1 MGGGVRPTRMTP
13 PIANAANVTARTRRR
28 RGSSALFRAALVLAL
43 AVSCAFAA
51 PLVIASFRSALSP
64 GGGPAPSRQVASQVV
79 MNGLESGACMGFD
92 PAGGRAAKTVFID
105 PGHGGLDPGV
115 VGMAGGRQVLEK
127 DVTLAVAT
135 RLASLLRADGYRVVL
150 SRTADSSVAKLST
163 SDSVAGA
170 MTGSAVHRDLVA
182 RTLCANAAAASVLVS
197 IHFDAFDDPSVGGT
211 ETFYDSVR
219 PFAAENKRL
228 AKDLQAGVVKALGTS
243 DRGVWTDEQLAA
255 PTLTAAGGLYGHL
268 IELGP
273 AAAGWVDSPSQMP
286 GALIEPMFLTNS
298 AEARVA
304 SQPAGQQKVAVAL
317 RAGLQKFFS
326 GA

>member
-43 AVSCAFAA
+43 AVSCAVAA
-51 PLVIASFRSALSP
+51 PLVIASLRSALSP
-64 GGGPAPSRQVASQVV
+64 GGGPALSHQTASQVV
-79 MNGLESGACMGFD
+79 IDGLESGACLGVD

-170 MTGSAVHRDLVA
+170 MTGSAVHHDLGGP
-182 RTLCANAAAASVLVS
+182 TLGANAAAASVLVS
-197 IHFDAFDDPSVGGT
+197 VHLDAFDDPSVGGT

-219 PFAAENKRL
+219 PFGAENKRL
-228 AKDLQAGVVKALGTS
+228 ANDVQAAGGRALGTS
-243 DRGVWTDEQLAA
+243 ARGGRTDEQLAR
-255 PTLTAAGGLYGHL
+255 PTR
-268 IELGP
+268 P
-273 AAAGWVDSPSQMP
+273 PPWRRSV
-286 GALIEPMFLTNS
+286 
-298 AEARVA
+298 
-304 SQPAGQQKVAVAL
+304 
-317 RAGLQKFFS
+317 
-326 GA
+326 

>member
-1 MGGGVRPTRMTP
+1 
-13 PIANAANVTARTRRR
+13 
-28 RGSSALFRAALVLAL
+28 
-43 AVSCAFAA
+43 
-51 PLVIASFRSALSP
+51 
-64 GGGPAPSRQVASQVV
+64 

-211 ETFYDSVR
+211 ETFYDPVR
-219 PFAAENKRL
+219 PFAADNKRL
-228 AKDLQAGVVKALGTS
+228 ANDLQAAVVVALGTS
-243 DRGVWTDEQLAA
+243 DRGVWTDEQLSA
-255 PTLTAAGGLYGHL
+255 PTLTASGGQYGHL

>member
-1 MGGGVRPTRMTP
+1 
-13 PIANAANVTARTRRR
+13 
-28 RGSSALFRAALVLAL
+28 
-43 AVSCAFAA
+43 
-51 PLVIASFRSALSP
+51 
-64 GGGPAPSRQVASQVV
+64 

-135 RLASLLRADGYRVVL
+135 RLSSLLRADGYRVVL
-150 SRTADSSVAKLST
+150 SRTADSSVAKLSA

-211 ETFYDSVR
+211 ETFYDPVR
-219 PFAAENKRL
+219 PFAADNKRL
-228 AKDLQAGVVKALGTS
+228 ANDLQAAVVVALGTS
-243 DRGVWTDEQLAA
+243 DRGVWTDEQLSA
-255 PTLTAAGGLYGHL
+255 PTLTASGGQYGHL

-304 SQPAGQQKVAVAL
+304 SEPAGQQKVAVAL
-317 RAGLQKFFS
+317 RAGLQKYFS